1 MYSFTNYILSPKQ
14 GIRDWS
20 LTEPPGPLPVL
31 VSRARIKTTYV
42 RQMTQNLII
51 IHERLTLLEKVGQ
64 GTYMCIGRWNPLHG
78 SK

>member
-20 LTEPPGPLPVL
+20 PTEPSGPLPVL

-64 GTYMCIGRWNPLHG
+64 GTYMCIGRWNLLHG